1 MLRLGYVLTV
11 LLAIALAA
19 PAQASTGEPDRF
31 LKDFADRAIAS
42 LTEEGVERTERAK
55 RFADLLEEGFDIPEI
70 SQFVT
75 ARYWR
80 EASDDQKADFID
92 AFNEYLVQ
100 RFLPLFDDYTDQ
112 PFEPGQVRQDSAEA
126 DATWITV
133 SLEVKDGTSAVTEW
147 KVKKKSAAYKIQD
160 VKAEGT
166 SMLITLRDEFQSYMQ
181 RKGGLDALIKALRR
195 QAEKANAA
203 AEANTTN

>member
-1 MLRLGYVLTV
+1 MIRLGYVLTV
-11 LLAIALAA
+11 LVAIVLVA

-31 LKDFADRAIAS
+31 LKEFADRAIAS
-42 LTEEGVERTERAK
+42 LTEKGVERGERAD
-55 RFADLLEEGFDIPEI
+55 RFRALLEEGFDIPEI

-80 EASDDQKADFID
+80 NANDDQKNSFID
-92 AFNEYLVQ
+92 AFSDYLVQ
-100 RFLPLFDDYTDQ
+100 RFLPIFDDYTDQ
-112 PFEPGQVRQDSAEA
+112 PFEPGQVRPDSAEA
-126 DATWITV
+126 DASWIKV
-133 SLEVKDGTSAVTEW
+133 SLQVNDGTVAHTEW
-147 KVKKKSAAYKIQD
+147 KVRKKSTVYKIED

-181 RKGGLDALIKALRR
+181 RKGGLDALIKALKR
-195 QAEKANAA
+195 QAEKASAA

>member
-1 MLRLGYVLTV
+1 MFRLGCVLTFLVAIV
-11 LLAIALAA
+11 LVA

-31 LKDFADRAIAS
+31 LKEFADRAIAS

-55 RFADLLEEGFDIPEI
+55 RFGDLLEEGFDIPEI

-80 EASDDQKADFID
+80 AASDDQKE
-92 AFNEYLVQ
+92 AFTTAFREYLVQ
-100 RFLPLFDDYTDQ
+100 RFLPIFDEYTGQ
-112 PFEPGQVRQDSAEA
+112 PFEPGQVRGDSAES
-126 DATWITV
+126 DASWIKV
-133 SLEVKDGTSAVTEW
+133 SLQVSDGTVAHTEW
-147 KVKKKSAAYKIQD
+147 KVKKKSADYKILD

-181 RKGGLDALIKALRR
+181 RKGGLDGLIKALQR
-195 QAEKANAA
+195 QAEKASAA

>member
-1 MLRLGYVLTV
+1 MFRLGYIFTV
-11 LLAIALAA
+11 LVALAIAV

-31 LKDFADRAIAS
+31 LKEFADRAIAS
-42 LTEEGVERTERAK
+42 LTEEGVDRTERAE

-92 AFNEYLVQ
+92 AFNNYLVQ

-112 PFEPGQVRQDSAEA
+112 PFEPGQVRQDNAEA
-126 DATWITV
+126 DAAWITV
-133 SLEVKDGTSAVTEW
+133 ALQVSDGTSAVTEW
-147 KVKKKSAAYKIQD
+147 KVKKKSANYKIVD

-166 SMLITLRDEFQSYMQ
+166 SMLITLRDEFQSFMQ
-181 RKGGLDALIKALRR
+181 RKGGLDALIKALRK
-195 QAEKANAA
+195 QADKASAA
-203 AEANTTN
+203 ADANSTN